1 LISKGG
7 FRAALSLF
15 HPTYIFYKF
24 PDRLIHLYI
33 LIFNTFVFNM
43 RIQQPL
49 KVRVAILDLYNG
61 HANQGMRC
69 IRQIIHEFRDL
80 NKIELVC
87 DEFDVRRQAVVP
99 DLTYDLFIS
108 TGGPGSPF
116 EGEGQEWEE
125 KYFGWLKEV
134 LSWNQSAD
142 NETKK
147 HVFFICHS
155 FQMACRFFEVGLVC
169 KRKSTAF
176 GVFPV
181 FQIPASD
188 KEPVFEGLNDP
199 FFVVDSRDYQVIQP
213 DFTRLQ
219 QIGGRLL
226 CIEKDRPH
234 VPLERAIMGIRF
246 NDYMI
251 GTQFHPEADAIGM
264 SMYLQTEEKKKTVIE
279 NHGFGKWKNM
289 IEHLEDPDK
298 ILWTY
303 SHLLPNFLH
312 LAAFHTAC
320 VSIESE

>member
-1 LISKGG
+1 MSEQH
-7 FRAALSLF
+7 SL
-15 HPTYIFYKF
+15 PVK
-24 PDRLIHLYI
+24 
-33 LIFNTFVFNM
+33 
-43 RIQQPL
+43 
-49 KVRVAILDLYNG
+49 VAILDLYNG

-69 IRQIIHEFRDL
+69 IRQILNEFRELHNLDL
-80 NKIELVC
+80 VY
-87 DEFDVRRQAVVP
+87 DEFDVRRNNSVP
-99 DLTYDLFIS
+99 DLSYDLFIS

-116 EGEGQEWEE
+116 EGEGMEWEE
-125 KYFGWLKEV
+125 KYFNWVNEV
-134 LSWNQSAD
+134 LVWNAD
-142 NETKK
+142 PANENKK
-147 HVFFICHS
+147 HVFYICHS
-155 FQMACRFFEVGLVC
+155 FQMACRYFEVGLVC

-181 FQIPASD
+181 FEIPSTK
-188 KEPVFEGLNDP
+188 KEPVFDGLNNP

-246 NDYMI
+246 NDYMV

-279 NHGFGKWKNM
+279 NHGFDKWKNM

-303 SHLLPNFLH
+303 SHILPNFLQQ
-312 LAAFHTAC
+312 AVFHA
-320 VSIESE
+320 VSVSV